1 MNITLLQLFERNE
14 QQFRDE
20 LSAMK
25 LPRDVKRLQA
35 FMKDFFI
42 NKVSVDEYK
51 KELSVTEVAMFNSVL
66 KLVYSP
72 FIDLSALA
80 DSNQAASGKKSDSQN
95 DSALNMFNIP
105 VLASTTAGG
114 IIGGILLKTWGGVLF
129 SIAGCALGMYL
140 TSSPKQK
147 KEETGTADVSLDVDK
162 YIDSLKQICRGID
175 DVMENY
181 QTSISNI
188 EKSYENVPK
197 PTLATTYR
205 PLLDR
210 LASLFVAL
218 QNHTLPDDIK
228 TEFDKLYRTLK
239 NQHYEIVGYS
249 DATQQYYTET
259 SSPNVD
265 RIVLVKAAILENGKL
280 LETGECLI
288 PEKQ

>member
-1 MNITLLQLFERNE
+1 MNTTLLQLFERNE

-25 LPRDVKRLQA
+25 LPKDVNRLQA

-66 KLVYSP
+66 KLVYFP
-72 FIDLSALA
+72 FFDLSALV
-80 DSNQAASGKKSDSQN
+80 DSNHASLGKKNNSQN
-95 DSALNMFNIP
+95 DSVLNMFNIP

-140 TSSPKQK
+140 TSNSKQK
-147 KEETGTADVSLDVDK
+147 EGTRAADVGIDVDK
-162 YIDSLKQICRGID
+162 YINSLKQICRDID

-181 QTSISNI
+181 QASISNI
-188 EKSYENVPK
+188 EKAYENVPK

-218 QNHTLPDDIK
+218 QNHTLPDELK
-228 TEFDKLYRTLK
+228 AEFDKLYRTLK
-239 NQHYEIVGYS
+239 NQHYEIIGYS
-249 DATQQYYTET
+249 DENQQYYIKTA
-259 SSPNVD
+259 SPNVD
-265 RIVLVKAAILENGKL
+265 RIVLIKAAILENGNL
-280 LETGECLI
+280 IETGECLI
-288 PEKQ
+288 PE

>member
-129 SIAGCALGMYL
+129 SIAGCALSMYL

-147 KEETGTADVSLDVDK
+147 KEETGTAEVSLDVDK

-175 DVMENY
+175 NVMENY

-197 PTLATTYR
+197 PTLATTYK

>member
-1 MNITLLQLFERNE
+1 MSITLLQLFERNE
-14 QQFRDE
+14 QQFREE

-51 KELSVTEVAMFNSVL
+51 KELSVAEVAMFNSVL

-72 FIDLSALA
+72 YIDLSALV
-80 DSNQAASGKKSDSQN
+80 DSSHATSGKKDNSQN
-95 DSALNMFNIP
+95 DSVLSMFNIP

-129 SIAGCALGMYL
+129 SIAGCALSMYL
-140 TSSPKQK
+140 TSNPKQK
-147 KEETGTADVSLDVDK
+147 EEKGTTDVGIDVDK
-162 YIDSLKQICRGID
+162 YINSLKQICRDID

-181 QTSISNI
+181 QASISNI
-188 EKSYENVPK
+188 EKAYENVPK

-218 QNHTLPDDIK
+218 QNHTLPEDVK
-228 TEFDKLYRTLK
+228 AEFDKLYRTLK

-249 DATQQYYTET
+249 EETQQYYVET
-259 SSPNVD
+259 ASPNVD
-265 RIVLVKAAILENGKL
+265 RIVLVKAAILENGNL
-280 LETGECLI
+280 IENGECLI

>member
-1 MNITLLQLFERNE
+1 
-14 QQFRDE
+14 
-20 LSAMK
+20 
-25 LPRDVKRLQA
+25 
-35 FMKDFFI
+35 MKDFFI

-66 KLVYSP
+66 NLVYSP
-72 FIDLSALA
+72 YSDLSELV
-80 DSNQAASGKKSDSQN
+80 DSNQTTMGNKNDSQN

-129 SIAGCALGMYL
+129 SIAGCALSMYL
-140 TSSPKQK
+140 TSSSKQK
-147 KEETGTADVSLDVDK
+147 KEETGTADMGIDVDK
-162 YIDSLKQICRGID
+162 YINSLKQICRGID
-175 DVMENY
+175 NVMENY

-188 EKSYENVPK
+188 EKAYGNIPK

-228 TEFDKLYRTLK
+228 AEFDKLYRTLK

-249 DATQQYYTET
+249 AETQQYYIETE
-259 SSPNVD
+259 SPNVD
-265 RIVLVKAAILENGKL
+265 SIVLVKAAILENGNL
-280 LETGECLI
+280 IESGECLI